1 MVVVSPKNIT
11 RWLNIGC
18 SIVLITA
25 IYLMT
30 NYLFYRHYQRIDTTS
45 SRIYSISEKSKQIL
59 ALLNSPLQIVVFIN
73 AEFPALNEVKEL
85 LKQFVST
92 SDKIKVQVINPRKD
106 PARAKLL
113 LAKYNIK
120 TPNQVV
126 FEYQKRTVHLKSK
139 DLAEFDR
146 TYMSMGLPPKMT
158 SFKGEQAFIASILRL
173 VQEKQKTVCFTI
185 GHGERR
191 LDMSED
197 DGLAKVNSYLQ
208 KQNLKVRSFNTIDA
222 DKITAKCDLVIIA
235 GPETPLLVREI
246 SILRR
251 HITGG
256 GKLMLLLDPLYD
268 PDKKIYLKTGLEEML
283 FDFGVQFQED
293 ILVDPDSALPYISP
307 ETIYV
312 NYYGF
317 HPITQGMEDI
327 PSLFTLARSV
337 EEADEVPN
345 WLEIENILQTS
356 GQGWGETDMNNLENI
371 QLDERD
377 LEGPISFGQAAWSV
391 GDSSGA
397 GDQMR
402 LIAVG
407 DSDFISNLHIDSS
420 GNLDLFLNIIN
431 WLLDQRY
438 LIGEGPKRPENVHL
452 VLNEKK
458 MVYIFLL
465 VMVIMPF
472 LSIIAG
478 VAVWW
483 RRRY

>member
-208 KQNLKVRSFNTIDA
+208 KQNL
-222 DKITAKCDLVIIA
+222 
-235 GPETPLLVREI
+235 PLP
-246 SILRR
+246 
-251 HITGG
+251 G
-256 GKLMLLLDPLYD
+256 
-268 PDKKIYLKTGLEEML
+268 
-283 FDFGVQFQED
+283 
-293 ILVDPDSALPYISP
+293 SP
-307 ETIYV
+307 
-312 NYYGF
+312 
-317 HPITQGMEDI
+317 
-327 PSLFTLARSV
+327 
-337 EEADEVPN
+337 
-345 WLEIENILQTS
+345 
-356 GQGWGETDMNNLENI
+356 NLN
-371 QLDERD
+371 
-377 LEGPISFGQAAWSV
+377 
-391 GDSSGA
+391 
-397 GDQMR
+397 
-402 LIAVG
+402 
-407 DSDFISNLHIDSS
+407 
-420 GNLDLFLNIIN
+420 
-431 WLLDQRY
+431 
-438 LIGEGPKRPENVHL
+438 
-452 VLNEKK
+452 
-458 MVYIFLL
+458 
-465 VMVIMPF
+465 
-472 LSIIAG
+472 
-478 VAVWW
+478 
-483 RRRY
+483 